1 MTLFK
6 LALIVAVIAR
16 TVTQEEV
23 FREFK
28 EYCQRRSQSAT
39 SIAARKFFYLFT
51 CQYCFSHWVSL
62 GVVAVTGFSIGE
74 GLLGHVF
81 AIFALVGVANLYLAS
96 YERLTVSTREARVSI
111 ARAEAEAV
119 AALPVNAKAA
129 SATAA
134 APDNGKYFLGKRM
147 TACS

>member
-62 GVVAVTGFSIGE
+62 GVVAVTGFSVGE
-74 GLLGHVF
+74 GLIGHVF

-96 YERLTVSTREARVSI
+96 YERLTVSTKEARVAI
-111 ARAEAEAV
+111 ARTEAELQLGVVVEPAPEP
-119 AALPVNAKAA
+119 LPQ
-129 SATAA
+129 SRF
-134 APDNGKYFLGKRM
+134 DSSRHFLGRRM
-147 TACS
+147 TSCG

>member
-1 MTLFK
+1 VTLFT

-28 EYCQRRSQSAT
+28 EYCQRRSQSAA
-39 SIAARKFFYLFT
+39 SIAERKFFYLFT
-51 CQYCFSHWVSL
+51 CQYCFSHWVAL
-62 GVVAVTGFSIGE
+62 GVVILTSFSLGE
-74 GLLGHVF
+74 GFLGHVF
-81 AIFALVGVANLYLAS
+81 GVFALVGVANVYLAS

-111 ARAEAEAV
+111 ARAEAEVA

-129 SATAA
+129 SAVAGFSG
-134 APDNGKYFLGKRM
+134 DEKHFLGRRM

>member
-23 FREFK
+23 FRELK
-28 EYCQRRSQSAT
+28 EYCQRRSQSAA
-39 SIAARKFFYLFT
+39 SIAERKFFYLFT

-74 GLLGHVF
+74 GLIGHVF

-111 ARAEAEAV
+111 ARAEAEV
-119 AALPVNAKAA
+119 AAAVPVNAKAA
-129 SATAA
+129 SAVAGFS
-134 APDNGKYFLGKRM
+134 DNGKHFLGRRM